1 MNNEKLPFVSSG
13 VEALI
18 NRLKEQGIAAGQER
32 AESIVTDAQK
42 RTEWILDEAELEAQ
56 LIINN
61 AKAEAEALKAAG
73 EDALKLAARDVFL
86 RLRDT
91 LLGSFSREVTRVVGK
106 QMTQQ
111 DFLEKL
117 ILALAGRV
125 RDQTG
130 IDNNRQVVIQLPE
143 DVIGVEE
150 LRRNPEELREGALT
164 QFTASIAAELL
175 RAGVKFEVS
184 GDLDGGLLI
193 KLEDDNIVIDFSD
206 QTVAALLLEHV
217 QPRFRALLQGIVK

>member
-1 MNNEKLPFVSSG
+1 MNNEKLPFASSG

-18 NRLKEQGIAAGQER
+18 ERLKEEGIAAGR
-32 AESIVTDAQK
+32 KKAESIVIDAEK
-42 RTEWILDEAELEAQ
+42 RAEWIIKEAQLEAQ
-56 LIINN
+56 SLVNE
-61 AKAEAEALKAAG
+61 ARAEAEAMKAAG

-91 LLGSFSREVTRVVGK
+91 LLGSFSQEVTRVVGK
-106 QMTQQ
+106 QMAQK

-125 RDQTG
+125 RDKTG
-130 IDNNRQVVIQLPE
+130 IDSNRQVVIQLPE

-164 QFTASIAAELL
+164 RFTASIAADLL
-175 RAGVKFEVS
+175 REGVKFEVS
-184 GDLDGGLLI
+184 DDLSGGLLI
-193 KLEDDNIVIDFSD
+193 KLEEDNIVIDFSD
-206 QTVAALLLEHV
+206 KTVAALLLEHI
-217 QPRFRALLQGIVK
+217 QPRFRALLQGIIK

>member
-42 RTEWILDEAELEAQ
+42 RAEWILDEAELEAQ

-106 QMTQQ
+106 QMTQE

-130 IDNNRQVVIQLPE
+130 IDDNRQVVIQLPE

>member
-18 NRLKEQGIAAGQER
+18 NRLKEQGIAAGQEK

-42 RTEWILDEAELEAQ
+42 RAEWIIDEAELEAQ

-61 AKAEAEALKAAG
+61 ARAEAEALKAAG

-106 QMTQQ
+106 QMTQE

-130 IDNNRQVVIQLPE
+130 IDDNRQVVIQLPE

-175 RAGVKFEVS
+175 RGGVKFEVS

>member
-1 MNNEKLPFVSSG
+1 MNNEKLSFASSG

-18 NRLKEQGIAAGQER
+18 ERLKEEGIAAGR
-32 AESIVTDAQK
+32 KKAESIVIDAEK
-42 RTEWILDEAELEAQ
+42 RAEWIIKEAQLEAQ
-56 LIINN
+56 SLVNE
-61 AKAEAEALKAAG
+61 ARAEAEAMKAAG

-91 LLGSFSREVTRVVGK
+91 LLGSFSQEVTRVVGK
-106 QMTQQ
+106 QMAQK

-125 RDQTG
+125 RDKTG
-130 IDNNRQVVIQLPE
+130 IDSNRQVVIQLPE

-164 QFTASIAAELL
+164 RFTASIAADLL
-175 RAGVKFEVS
+175 REGVKFEVS
-184 GDLDGGLLI
+184 DDLSGGLLI
-193 KLEDDNIVIDFSD
+193 KLEEDNIVIDFSD
-206 QTVAALLLEHV
+206 KTVAALLLEHI
-217 QPRFRALLQGIVK
+217 QPRFRALLQGIIK

>member
-1 MNNEKLPFVSSG
+1 MNNEKLPFASSG

-18 NRLKEQGIAAGQER
+18 ERLKEEGIAAGR
-32 AESIVTDAQK
+32 KKAESIVIDAEK
-42 RTEWILDEAELEAQ
+42 RAEWIIKEAQLEAQ
-56 LIINN
+56 SLVNE
-61 AKAEAEALKAAG
+61 ARAEAEAMKAAG

-91 LLGSFSREVTRVVGK
+91 LLGSFNQEVTRVVGK
-106 QMTQQ
+106 QMAQK

-125 RDQTG
+125 RDKTG
-130 IDNNRQVVIQLPE
+130 IDSNRQVVIQLPE

-164 QFTASIAAELL
+164 RFTASIAADLL
-175 RAGVKFEVS
+175 REGVKFEVS
-184 GDLDGGLLI
+184 DDLSGGLLI
-193 KLEDDNIVIDFSD
+193 KLEEDNIVIDFSD
-206 QTVAALLLEHV
+206 KTVAALLLDHI
-217 QPRFRALLQGIVK
+217 QPRFRALLQGIIK

>member
-18 NRLKEQGIAAGQER
+18 NRLKEQGIAAGQEK

-42 RTEWILDEAELEAQ
+42 RAEWIIDEAELEAQ

-61 AKAEAEALKAAG
+61 ARAEAEALKAAG

-106 QMTQQ
+106 QMTQE

-130 IDNNRQVVIQLPE
+130 IDDNRQVVIQLPE

>member
-1 MNNEKLPFVSSG
+1 MSSEKLPFVSSG

-42 RTEWILDEAELEAQ
+42 RAEWILDEAELEAQ

-164 QFTASIAAELL
+164 QFTASIAADLL
-175 RAGVKFEVS
+175 RAGVKIEVS

-206 QTVAALLLEHV
+206 QTVSALLLEHV

>member
-1 MNNEKLPFVSSG
+1 MSSEKLPFVSSG

-42 RTEWILDEAELEAQ
+42 RAEWILDEAELEAQ

-106 QMTQQ
+106 QMRQE

-130 IDNNRQVVIQLPE
+130 IDDNRQVVIQLPE

-164 QFTASIAAELL
+164 QFTASIAADLL
-175 RAGVKFEVS
+175 RAGVKIEVS

>member
-1 MNNEKLPFVSSG
+1 MSSEKLPFVSSG

-42 RTEWILDEAELEAQ
+42 RAEWILDEAELEAQ

-61 AKAEAEALKAAG
+61 ARAEAEALKAAG

-106 QMTQQ
+106 QMTQE

-130 IDNNRQVVIQLPE
+130 IDDNRQVVIQLPE

>member
-1 MNNEKLPFVSSG
+1 MSSEKLPFVSSG

-18 NRLKEQGIAAGQER
+18 NRLKEQGIAAGQEK

-42 RTEWILDEAELEAQ
+42 RAEWIIDEAELEAQ

-61 AKAEAEALKAAG
+61 ARAEAEALKAAG

-106 QMTQQ
+106 QMTQE

-130 IDNNRQVVIQLPE
+130 IDDNRQVVIQLPE

>member
-18 NRLKEQGIAAGQER
+18 NRLKEQGIAAGQEK

-42 RTEWILDEAELEAQ
+42 RAEWIIDEAELEAQ

-106 QMTQQ
+106 QMTQE

-130 IDNNRQVVIQLPE
+130 IDDNRQVVIQLPE

>member
-18 NRLKEQGIAAGQER
+18 NRLKEQGIAAGQEK

-42 RTEWILDEAELEAQ
+42 RAEWIIDEAELEAQ
-56 LIINN
+56 LIINK

-106 QMTQQ
+106 QMRQE

-130 IDNNRQVVIQLPE
+130 IDDNRQVVIQLPE

-164 QFTASIAAELL
+164 QFTASIAADLL

-193 KLEDDNIVIDFSD
+193 KLEDDNIVVDFSD